1 MPMSLADTRIEWT
14 ARFDAW
20 KCSGLSVAEWCR
32 EQGTKYHHMYYC
44 IRIFEDDVAPKQ
56 ESNTQWL
63 TVNVND
69 ESSHHI
75 EEPVFIHFGSIS
87 VEVRPGT
94 NMELLSNV
102 VRVLQSQ

>member
-1 MPMSLADTRIEWT
+1 MPMSLADKRIEWK

-20 KCSGLSVAEWCR
+20 KSSGLSGAEWCR
-32 EQGTKYHHMYYC
+32 EQGFNDHQMYYW
-44 IRIFEDDVAPKQ
+44 IRMFEDDVAPKQ

-69 ESSHHI
+69 ASSHHI
-75 EEPVFIHFGSIS
+75 EAPFFMHFGSIS

>member
-1 MPMSLADTRIEWT
+1 VIREVMPMSLADKRIEWK

-20 KCSGLSVAEWCR
+20 KSSGLSVAEWCR
-32 EQGTKYHHMYYC
+32 EQGIKDHQMYYW

-69 ESSHHI
+69 ESRHHI
-75 EEPVFIHFGSIS
+75 EEPLFILVQF
-87 VEVRPGT
+87 
-94 NMELLSNV
+94 LLKYV
-102 VRVLQSQ
+102 QVLTWNYCPM